1 MTTNSRSR
9 SRKRKRVARSE
20 TGHSQAGGDG
30 FVEVRGGNGRLLFR
44 YDAARELVEVKPKG
58 VRRRWWICGGCG
70 VMSEKL
76 LTFG

>member
-58 VRRRWWICGGCG
+58 GEAEVVDLRRLR
-70 VMSEKL
+70 SDE
-76 LTFG
+76 